1 VAIGS
6 RPTTLQV
13 EIVSAEEAI
22 FSGEATLLSATAEM
36 GEVGIAPGHAPFL
49 SPLRAGEVRVV
60 TPEGREDLDIFV
72 SGGILE
78 VQPYVVTILADT
90 AMRAGDIDEAAA
102 TKARDEASAALL
114 SSKGA
119 NDGEVDYAAVQQS
132 LAEASAQLQLIKKM
146 RRTTGG

>member
-1 VAIGS
+1 MS
-6 RPTTLQV
+6 LELRQYEDTLKP
-13 EIVSAEEAI
+13 SAELE
-22 FSGEATLLSATAEM
+22 T
-36 GEVGIAPGHAPFL
+36 PL
-49 SPLRAGEVRVV
+49 SPANRIV
-60 TPEGREDLDIFV
+60 
-72 SGGILE
+72 
-78 VQPYVVTILADT
+78 YVVQGSVLIGDRDLYEDQAMLTGTEPT
-90 AMRAGDIDEAAA
+90 AMRAGDLDEAAA